1 MRRYKPWQLVLGY
14 IVGLAVL
21 IALLAVIFLAGVIIE
36 TALLIVLSLFKM
48 IVEWLWYLIFWV

>member
-36 TALLIVLSLFKM
+36 GALLIVLSLFKM
-48 IVEWLWYLIFWV
+48 IVEWFWYLIFWV

>member
-21 IALLAVIFLAGVIIE
+21 IAVLAVIFLAGVIIE
-36 TALLIVLSLFKM
+36 TVLLIVLSFFKM
-48 IVEWLWYLIFWV
+48 IVEWFWYLIFWV

>member
-1 MRRYKPWQLVLGY
+1 MRSYKPWQLVLGY

-21 IALLAVIFLAGVIIE
+21 IALLAAIFLAGVIIE

>member
-48 IVEWLWYLIFWV
+48 IVEWFWYLIFWV